1 MTYTPLVAVLAALV
15 IGAAT
20 TLTILFAAA
29 RRGAFKNLRSGA
41 YVIFDEDEPVGTPQD
56 QWFYAGAGA
65 EEEDDP
71 PSSSSP

>member
-1 MTYTPLVAVLAALV
+1 MTYTPLVAVLAVLV

-29 RRGAFKNLRSGA
+29 RHGVFKNLRSGA

-56 QWFYAGAGA
+56 QWFYGGAS
-65 EEEDDP
+65 EEREEASR
-71 PSSSSP
+71 SSSS

>member
-29 RRGAFKNLRSGA
+29 RRGVFKNLRSGA

-56 QWFYAGAGA
+56 QWFYDGAAG
-65 EEEDDP
+65 EDTRSS
-71 PSSSSP
+71 PSS